1 MGPQFVCGL
10 VRDAFGDMEK
20 ALEMVHSQ
28 EVSDLVRKIRFAFR
42 KQMETQIRIL

>member
-1 MGPQFVCGL
+1 MGPRVVCDF

-28 EVSDLVRKIRFAFR
+28 EVSNLVRKIRFAFR
-42 KQMETQIRIL
+42 KQMKKQIRML